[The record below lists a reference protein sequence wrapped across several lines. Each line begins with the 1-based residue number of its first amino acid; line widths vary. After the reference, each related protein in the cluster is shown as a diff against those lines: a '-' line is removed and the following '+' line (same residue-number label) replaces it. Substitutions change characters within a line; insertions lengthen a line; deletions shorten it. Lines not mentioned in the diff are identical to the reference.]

1 MDCCTGEVTNRAFG
15 TWSLAGVIDS
25 IIAKLQQVAVTLLD
39 SQTMRGIYRSVALV
53 DSVVVNLQQ
62 EAVALLESQTSEDS
76 VSEEG
81 IAALHSKEEEQD
93 TQQGEEEGPEEAA
106 RALLGLPD
114 MQTGVQ
120 QHSLG
125 QHSMAMLHSNSSP
138 VRKASAPLSAVAEE
152 EDDGS
157 LPEAN
162 TRFQAGHR
170 AFRRSASSQG
180 PRVAKKGNSF
190 SHDAQAARFHPHG
203 WSRHST
209 HGEQP

>member
-1 MDCCTGEVTNRAFG
+1 MH
-15 TWSLAGVIDS
+15 
-25 IIAKLQQVAVTLLD
+25 
-39 SQTMRGIYRSVALV
+39 GIHHTVALV

-93 TQQGEEEGPEEAA
+93 TQQGEEEGSEDAA

-125 QHSMAMLHSNSSP
+125 QHSMVMLHSDCP
-138 VRKASAPLSAVAEE
+138 VQKASAPLSAVAEE

-180 PRVAKKGNSF
+180 PRVAKEGNSF

-203 WSRHST
+203 WSRRST

>member
-1 MDCCTGEVTNRAFG
+1 MLESETMHPDDNTVR
-15 TWSLAGVIDS
+15 L
-25 IIAKLQQVAVTLLD
+25 VA
-39 SQTMRGIYRSVALV
+39 SVMV
-53 DSVVVNLQQ
+53 YLQQ

-81 IAALHSKEEEQD
+81 TAAVHSKEEEQD
-93 TQQGEEEGPEEAA
+93 TQQGEEEGPEDAA

-114 MQTGVQ
+114 VQTGVQ
-120 QHSLG
+120 QHSTA
-125 QHSMAMLHSNSSP
+125 QHSTARPSQAMLHAEFSP
-138 VRKASAPLSAVAEE
+138 VQKASAPLPAVAEE

-162 TRFQAGHR
+162 STFQVGGHR

-203 WSRHST
+203 WSRRST
-209 HGEQP
+209 HGEQLNVSRYCNSV

>member
-1 MDCCTGEVTNRAFG
+1 
-15 TWSLAGVIDS
+15 
-25 IIAKLQQVAVTLLD
+25 
-39 SQTMRGIYRSVALV
+39 MRGIHHTVALV

-93 TQQGEEEGPEEAA
+93 TQQGEEEGPEDAA

-125 QHSMAMLHSNSSP
+125 QHSTAWPNQAMLHSNSSP
-138 VRKASAPLSAVAEE
+138 VQKASAPLSAVAEE
-152 EDDGS
+152 ENDGS

-190 SHDAQAARFHPHG
+190 SHGAQATRFHPHG
-203 WSRHST
+203 WSRRST
-209 HGEQP
+209 HGEQS